1 MAGEAEGKVLVAHIS
16 RRVDVDYIWGGN
28 AYSPGVVMPLLR
40 RMIKPLPFV
49 ICAGAFE
56 VSLWRKERTK
66 DKTVNSR
73 SCFVRDMP
81 IRGRHTR

>member
-1 MAGEAEGKVLVAHIS
+1 
-16 RRVDVDYIWGGN
+16 
-28 AYSPGVVMPLLR
+28 MPLLR
-40 RMIKPLPFV
+40 RMIRPLPFV